1 VRAES
6 LALST
11 YVAET
16 FREGAV
22 DEASVAELDLRVP
35 LATTVL
41 RLLKL
46 AVSRGAFAPGQHIQT
61 EQGPMLLMASQLRP
75 VLVETAQNARIMAG
89 NLIGARQYGPEVM
102 QAALA
107 SAATLLD
114 EIAETLEPVREDRGR
129 EMCADDFACTGD
141 VAPGAE
147 AIDTRFL
154 ELFYLSG
161 PRVGLRFEG
170 LPDLYVPDAD
180 AHAIAATLLAGGEP
194 AAPSWKLI
202 TRAAEYFGQRIHV
215 DGVAGKLVLTDS
227 GTYYKAGPGRS
238 RAELAQDIRVAV
250 ARLRALT
257 LLPEDARRVTEVA
270 GQLEAFA
277 AAMSPV
283 REDTSPDTDPSPTG
297 QARAEFFRA
306 LQDRGADRGP
316 TSSEPEQDPAARL
329 LPRPA

>member
-1 VRAES
+1 VRAE
-6 LALST
+6 
-11 YVAET
+11 
-16 FREGAV
+16 AV
-22 DEASVAELDLRVP
+22 
-35 LATTVL
+35 
-41 RLLKL
+41 
-46 AVSRGAFAPGQHIQT
+46 
-61 EQGPMLLMASQLRP
+61 
-75 VLVETAQNARIMAG
+75 
-89 NLIGARQYGPEVM
+89 
-102 QAALA
+102 
-107 SAATLLD
+107 
-114 EIAETLEPVREDRGR
+114 
-129 EMCADDFACTGD
+129 
-141 VAPGAE
+141 
-147 AIDTRFL
+147 DTRFL

-202 TRAAEYFGQRIHV
+202 TRAAEYFGQWIHV

-297 QARAEFFRA
+297 QARAEPCSASGRPSLASAARSSSPPRSALAPACGLFFRA